1 MYCKYAPCYVTIN
14 KGIFLPMVAGVCR
27 MLQRRQYNKAFSI
40 VEMLIAVALVTCL
53 SAVSYRILKSATKS
67 QLSSV
72 ESQKAN
78 SLSQVALDRFKSDV
92 SLIDYNWVRFGVAS
106 VYPHQGYEFGSNYYT
121 DDTISQTEELN
132 DGVTFLRR
140 DPFSDRVY
148 EFSTQKR
155 ICYPEA
161 PSATLDLSLFEDMM
175 KLNSVEGLKK
185 DDWVLIYQAGHYML
199 GVVKSVGVA
208 GVKLREPND
217 LEKQQTSQN
226 NAGKSNGYVI
236 QPGVVMASL
245 DYDGSATTTTEDDGF
260 CFDSSTSRMQK
271 IGSPVS
277 YFVDYRTN
285 DSKEKSLTN
294 TYVLNDRGEKEK
306 MLVRTE
312 YVGGEVEREYVSKI
326 DSVGFMY
333 DLLGEQNVNGTT
345 GEIVRNVGRDKN
357 SSELLDLS
365 HSVDESNQF
374 QNTYRIIAM
383 KINITVA
390 SQDQKTGG
398 QGWKQTK
405 ELKVAFDPSFSD
417 ESYQDSTTVVS
428 SLTDTLTTL
437 EGPSGVTLTEELGK
451 PLYFVNG
458 DSEEVIVPVSKFQVA
473 ADGTMGDQSSGEIY
487 VYDKH
492 GCSVNADSGCDPSEN
507 NSVIKFNLGTGVKF
521 FPNTLVQTALADGT
535 QRILVGGVGMQ
546 TVGSVI
552 SRKSVLGVI
561 DVEPGTTLA
570 EKLQNP
576 VSGGCNIAGCAL
588 QEINTSLPETE
599 GLVDTANISVDTKNP
614 GTIYI
619 SSVTKKEGE
628 SSPAKIYKGIWNGSI
643 YSYSQFGEVPG
654 TDQSRLV
661 SSISDKMIT
670 IAGSQWLAACTTK
683 KISESCDGPCLTK
696 ENGAVP
702 PKSSF
707 TVGASG
713 AISMAELPFGGGSM
727 TVVGTSGSGS
737 TSGSSSSG
745 GSSGYTVPDF
755 EDLGTMTGSSMG
767 GSSGGSSGTV
777 TSEEDAYGAIVLVAR
792 DAANPD
798 VLKKVQLRQ
807 HNYMCPS
814 MGVDKSGNLIISGR
828 LTAQPISY
836 LEMQRAVTDSVF
848 QAQIAQQI
856 MYLDEIGNV
865 DEENS
870 YFADYYRVDPDT
882 YEDPTNPQY
891 IGWQTG
897 ASTVEFPDGTFG
909 MVNANKFRLAAGF
922 GLNTSGSA
930 KEFSNAG
937 IAQIS
942 LAGMQDRVVAS
953 IVTDPTNF
961 NNSSITTTYA
971 LRSTDLPSVYIPG
984 TFYMNTN
991 ADGTGAR
998 TDPTPLPAISPSM
1011 SDSSWITMY
1020 QQFLSSH
1027 SANGLNTEMP
1037 VLGDNT
1043 VEVEHC
1049 ENSFPSTCK

>member
-1 MYCKYAPCYVTIN
+1 
-14 KGIFLPMVAGVCR
+14 

-148 EFSTQKR
+148 EFTTPKR

-161 PSATLDLSLFEDMM
+161 PSATLDLSLFEDTM

-199 GVVKSVGVA
+199 GVVTSVGVA

-217 LEKQQTSQN
+217 LEKQKTSQN

-245 DYDGSATTTTEDDGF
+245 DYDASATTTTEDDGL

-312 YVGGEVEREYVSKI
+312 YVGGEVVREYVSKI

-333 DLLGEQNVNGTT
+333 DLLGEQNVDGTT

-458 DSEEVIVPVSKFQVA
+458 DSEEVIVPVSKFQIM
-473 ADGTMGDQSSGEIY
+473 ADGTLGAQSSGEIY

-492 GCSVNADSGCDPSEN
+492 GCSVNATSGCSPSEN
-507 NSVIKFNLGTGVKF
+507 NSVIRFDLGANSQF
-521 FPNTLVQTALADGT
+521 FPNTLVQAELENGK
-535 QRILVGGVGMQ
+535 QRIIVGGVGMQ
-546 TVGSVI
+546 TVGSTVTRR
-552 SRKSVLGVI
+552 SLLGVI
-561 DVEPGTTLA
+561 DMDPGETLA
-570 EKLQNP
+570 QKLENP
-576 VSGGCNIAGCAL
+576 VSGACNISGCSL
-588 QEINTSLPETE
+588 QEIDTGSPATQD
-599 GLVDTANISVDTKNP
+599 LVDTANISVDTKNP

-619 SSVTKKEGE
+619 STVTKKVGE
-628 SSPAKIYKGIWNGSI
+628 NSPAVIYKGSWNGSVF
-643 YSYSQFGEVPG
+643 SYSKYGEVPG
-654 TDQSRLV
+654 TDDSRLV
-661 SSISDKMIT
+661 SSISDRMIS
-670 IAGSQWLAACTTK
+670 IAGTQWLAACTTK
-683 KISESCDGPCLTK
+683 KISQSCDGPCLTK

-702 PKSSF
+702 KNFSLLS
-707 TVGASG
+707 ASG
-713 AISMAELPFGGGSM
+713 TLVESPSFDGSTFSPLGGSSS
-727 TVVGTSGSGS
+727 GSSGSGGLPGGH
-737 TSGSSSSG
+737 TLPGGGGFVGGSAGSG
-745 GSSGYTVPDF
+745 GTVVSAD
-755 EDLGTMTGSSMG
+755 
-767 GSSGGSSGTV
+767 
-777 TSEEDAYGAIVLVAR
+777 DAYGSIILMAR
-792 DAANPD
+792 DPNNMA
-798 VLKKVQLRQ
+798 VLKTVQLRK
-807 HNYMCPS
+807 HNYMCPT
-814 MGVDKSGNLIISGR
+814 MGVDNSGNLIISGR
-828 LTAQPISY
+828 LTAQPVSF
-836 LEMQRAVTDSVF
+836 LEMQRAVSDSTF
-848 QAQIAQQI
+848 QAEISQQV
-856 MYLDEIGNV
+856 MYLDEIGTN
-865 DEENS
+865 DGSNA
-870 YFADYYRVDPDT
+870 YFADYYRVDPST
-882 YEDPTNPQY
+882 YQDSTNPQY

-922 GLNTSGSA
+922 GGNTSGSA

-953 IVTDPTNF
+953 IVTDPKNF
-961 NNSSITTTYA
+961 NNSAITTTYA
-971 LRSTDLPSVYIPG
+971 LRSTELPSVYIPG

-998 TDPTPLPAISPSM
+998 TEPTPLPAISPAM
-1011 SDSSWITMY
+1011 SDASWIEMY
-1020 QQFLSSH
+1020 RQFLSSH
-1027 SANGLNTEMP
+1027 DSNGLNTAMP
-1037 VLGDNT
+1037 ILGAST
-1043 VEVEHC
+1043 TEVADC
-1049 ENSFPSTCK
+1049 QTSFPSTCK